1 METPIFR
8 ITAKDLAQ
16 PLWLEKAEADT
27 ARTLYWSDDWSAEF
41 YVALARAGFISTAIE
56 YSGPPF
62 LLLPELQDSYAV
74 LDWDRLHVDRSVRSL
89 ISGTDLNARSLISG
103 TDLKFS
109 LTSEVG
115 PVLEAISAFHVP
127 SWLHPPYLELM
138 LTLSKLQSEDFRL
151 VATELRETSTT
162 QLVAGELGYFCGATY
177 TSLTGF
183 FNRTERRWNNFG
195 KLQMVLLAYRLQ
207 DLGVA
212 FWNLGHPHMP
222 YKVKM
227 GARILSRAEFLNRWK
242 PAVV

>member
-27 ARTLYWSDDWSAEF
+27 ARTLYWSDDWSPEF
-41 YVALARAGFISTAIE
+41 YVALARAGFLSTAIE

-74 LDWDRLHVDRSVRSL
+74 LDWDRLRVDRSVRSL
-89 ISGTDLNARSLISG
+89 MFKSDPASGTGLDV
-103 TDLKFS
+103 S
-109 LTSEVG
+109 LTREVG
-115 PVLEAISAFHVP
+115 AVLEAISAYHLP

-162 QLVAGELGYFCGATY
+162 QLVAGELGYFFGATY

-183 FNRTERRWNNFG
+183 FNRTDRRWNNCG

-207 DLGVA
+207 ELGVA
-212 FWNLGHPHMP
+212 FWNLGHPYMP
-222 YKVKM
+222 YKLKL
-227 GARILSRAEFLNRWK
+227 GARILPRAEFLNRWK
-242 PAVV
+242 PAVG